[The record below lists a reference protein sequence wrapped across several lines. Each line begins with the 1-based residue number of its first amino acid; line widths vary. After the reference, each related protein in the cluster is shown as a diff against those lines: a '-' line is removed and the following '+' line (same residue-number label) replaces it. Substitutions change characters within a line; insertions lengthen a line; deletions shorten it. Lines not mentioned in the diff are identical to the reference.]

1 VFHPWLLWN
10 TSKSAARTEKIMT
23 SPITRFIAAAALL
36 AAVSPAAWA
45 QQNKK
50 PDKAER
56 EYERSLADR
65 AKDEYRSYFK
75 QPETPEE
82 WWAAMRFEI
91 DVGRYGLA
99 SVFLKGLLDSTRTD
113 DKPLLAIEERE
124 GILPF
129 LELRLIRNWVDNP
142 TLPKEVKDKL
152 NRQARLQVEEL
163 IRRVSG
169 AVQKHL
175 ANPDRMRKLIN
186 LFAGDNEDQ
195 TYALV
200 ELRKSGA
207 AAVPYLI
214 DAWLRTEDAGEQS
227 DILWALRRL
236 NRDAM
241 PPVLA
246 VLAADPTPGREAQQ
260 LPLLRTQLIDV
271 MLKRADTRV
280 IPYLW
285 YLSASDKQPSAVR
298 TRAREALAAFLDT
311 AANRLPSAKE
321 QITDAAERY
330 YQHKV
335 EFANPKAVTV
345 WQWLGDRYV
354 LPPAIV
360 TASQAEEFHGLE
372 LARQALDLD
381 PTYEPAQV
389 LFLSLA
395 LEKGY
400 ERGGLQ
406 LPLSKGAP
414 RVKELAETV
423 NPELFLPVLERA
435 LKDHRI
441 PIILAAVH
449 ALGEQGEAAAVRPT
463 GTETPPLLVRALN
476 YPDRRVQLAAAN
488 AILSIPATPAPPAA
502 TRVVDVL
509 RRTLLVGN
517 GPRALVAV
525 GNARQAEQVARL
537 VKQAGY
543 EPVTATTGK
552 EALQQ
557 LARAADIDVALI
569 DASIPYPQ
577 LPYVLAQIRQGADT
591 GYLPIIVMLP
601 PKGLP
606 IQREEQIRKLIANY
620 RNVSL
625 LKETFR
631 PQTLKERFAQAIADA
646 AGQPLTADERKE
658 DAGLALLWLNRLAR
672 GEVRGYDVQPAAGA
686 ILEATESEELGPL
699 AIQTAEYLPGTKV
712 QQQLARV
719 ILNGP
724 DRLKPA
730 AALALARHM
739 QAHGIAVPQAEAA
752 RLAEVYRTAKAGAL
766 RSSLARVMG
775 SLHPDARV
783 TGRRLEDYRPTL
795 QPAPGQPGRLPPPKP
810 DREE

>member
-1 VFHPWLLWN
+1 VFDPWLKNASDFHWN
-10 TSKSAARTEKIMT
+10 TEKIVK
-23 SPITRFIAAAALL
+23 SPIFRFVAAAAVL
-36 AAVSPAAWA
+36 AALASAAWA
-45 QQNKK
+45 QQDRK
-50 PDKAER
+50 PAKAEL

-65 AKDEYRSYFK
+65 AKEEYRSYFK

-99 SVFLKGLLDSTRTD
+99 SVFLKGLLDSTRAD

-124 GILPF
+124 GINAF
-129 LELRLIRNWVDNP
+129 LELRLIQNWVDNP
-142 TLPKEVKDKL
+142 TLPKDVKDKL

-163 IRRVSG
+163 IRRVSA

-175 ANPDRMRKLIN
+175 ANPERMRKLIN
-186 LFAGDNEDQ
+186 LLGGDKEDQ

-200 ELRKSGA
+200 ELRRSGP

-214 DAWLRTEDAGEQS
+214 DAWLRTSETGEQA

-246 VLAADPTPGREAQQ
+246 VLAADPARQREARQ
-260 LPLLRTQLIDV
+260 LPLLRTELIDI

-285 YLSASDKQPSAVR
+285 YLSASDKQPEAVR
-298 TRAREALAAFLDT
+298 TKAREALGAFLETATDRLPPAKEEIT
-311 AANRLPSAKE
+311 AA
-321 QITDAAERY
+321 AEKY
-330 YQHKV
+330 YQHRV
-335 EFANPKAVTV
+335 QFANPKAVTV
-345 WQWLGDRYV
+345 WQWQGDRYV

-389 LFLSLA
+389 VFLSLA

-400 ERGGLQ
+400 ERGGVQ
-406 LPLSKGAP
+406 QPLSKGAP
-414 RVKELAETV
+414 QLKDLAETV
-423 NPELFLPVLERA
+423 NPELFLAVLDRA
-435 LKDHRI
+435 LKDHRV
-441 PIILAAVH
+441 PVILAAAH
-449 ALGEQGEAAAVRPT
+449 ALGDLGEASAVRPT
-463 GTETPPLLVRALN
+463 GTEKQPLLVRALD

-488 AILSIPATPAPPAA
+488 AILSIPAEPAPPAA

-509 RRTLLVGN
+509 RRTLLIGN
-517 GPRALVAV
+517 GPKALVAV
-525 GNARQAEQVARL
+525 GNARQADEVARL
-537 VKQAGY
+537 VRQAGY

-569 DASIPYPQ
+569 DASIPYPE
-577 LPYVLAQIRQGADT
+577 LPYVLAQIRQGVDT
-591 GYLPIIVMLP
+591 GYLPVIVMLP

-606 IQREEQIRKLIANY
+606 VQREEQLRKLTENY

-631 PQTLKERFAQAIADA
+631 AQTLKERFGQAIADA
-646 AGQPLTADERKE
+646 AGQPLTTDERKD
-658 DAGLALLWLNRLAR
+658 DAGLALLWLNRLATQ
-672 GEVRGYDVQPAAGA
+672 EARGYDVRPAEDA
-686 ILEATESEELGPL
+686 ILEATQSDELGPL
-699 AIQTAEYLPGTKV
+699 AIETAEHLPGAKV

-719 ILNGP
+719 ILNGS

-730 AALALARHM
+730 AALALARHI
-739 QAHGIAVPQAEAA
+739 QAHGVALSRGEAA
-752 RLAEVYRTAKAGAL
+752 RIAEVYQTTKAGPL
-766 RSSLARVMG
+766 RSNLARVMG
-775 SLHPDARV
+775 SLRPDSRV
-783 TGRRLEDYRPTL
+783 TGLRLEDYRPTL
-795 QPAPGQPGRLPPPKP
+795 PPAAGQPGKLPPPTRDK
-810 DREE
+810 DE